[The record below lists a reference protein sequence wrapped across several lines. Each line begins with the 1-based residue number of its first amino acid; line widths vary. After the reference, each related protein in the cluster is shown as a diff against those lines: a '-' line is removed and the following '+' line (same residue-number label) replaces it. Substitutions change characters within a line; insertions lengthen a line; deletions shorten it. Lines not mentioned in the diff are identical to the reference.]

1 MIFRVRG
8 VNRVRSKGRTYYYHR
23 KTGQRITAPYGTE
36 AFMLEVMRLNGP
48 QARETPKP
56 QDSTLA
62 ALIQAYRTSPE
73 FLQLAERTR
82 TDYARVFRFLEPIGD
97 LKVSNITP
105 KGVIALRDK
114 AFKKH
119 KRRLANH
126 VVQVLSV
133 LFNWGKPREWLKHNP
148 AEDVELFKRPKD
160 ARKVNRAWT
169 DEEISV
175 VIHAAPC
182 GTLRVAIGIGLFTG
196 MREGDVVTVAK
207 SKYDGKSFATRAHK
221 NGREL
226 WIPAH
231 QQLREILSE
240 VPKTDAVTLVANR
253 HGRPYTEE
261 GFRGSFFKLIRKLH
275 NEGKVG
281 TGLTFHGLRHTT
293 GKLLAEAGCTTED
306 IMEILGVTRE
316 MAEHYSAEANR
327 KFRAAAAI
335 EKLEQSRPNFA
346 KPPERN
352 CKTG

>member
-8 VNRVRSKGRTYYYHR
+8 VNRVRSKGRVYYYHR

-36 AFMLEVMRLNGP
+36 AFMLEVMRLNSP
-48 QARETPKP
+48 QAREASKP
-56 QDSTLA
+56 QDGTLA

-82 TDYARVFRFLEPIGD
+82 ADYARVFKFLEPIGD
-97 LKVSNITP
+97 LKVGHITP

-119 KRRLANH
+119 KRRFANYI
-126 VVQVLSV
+126 VQVPSV
-133 LFNWGKPREWLKHNP
+133 LCNWGKPGEWLKHNP

-160 ARKVNRAWT
+160 ARKVNRAWS
-169 DEEISV
+169 DEEIGTV
-175 VIHAAPC
+175 LHAAPS
-182 GTLRVAIGIGLFTG
+182 GTLRVAIAIALFTG
-196 MREGDVVTVAK
+196 MREGDVVRVAK

-231 QQLREILSE
+231 KQLREILSDI
-240 VPKTDAVTLVANR
+240 PQTGAVTLVANQY
-253 HGRPYTEE
+253 GRPYTEA

-275 NEGKVG
+275 KDGKVG
-281 TGLTFHGLRHTT
+281 AGLTFHGLRHTT
-293 GKLLAEAGCTTED
+293 GKLLAEAGCATED
-306 IMEILGVTRE
+306 IMEILGITRE

-346 KPPERN
+346 KPDPEN